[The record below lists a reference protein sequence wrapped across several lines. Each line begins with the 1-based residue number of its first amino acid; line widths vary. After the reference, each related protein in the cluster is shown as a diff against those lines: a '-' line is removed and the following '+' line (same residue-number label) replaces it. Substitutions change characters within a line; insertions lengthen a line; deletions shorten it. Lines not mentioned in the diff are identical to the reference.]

1 MNAIVCVDKNW
12 GIGKNGK
19 LLFNIPEDMQSFVLN
34 TSYKPVIMGLNT
46 LHSLPGGKPLKNR
59 LNIVIAPEDEK
70 LPESVVH
77 VTNIKELSDYITKND
92 LVDKAMVIGGGMV
105 YNTLLPFCDYAFV
118 TRVDIDGNADTFIRN
133 LDNLDEGF
141 MFLYE
146 TPSRTVDIKDTEE
159 NIHAVSMQYVV
170 YKNILNDC

>member
-77 VTNIKELSDYITKND
+77 VTSIKELSDYLTKND

-118 TRVDIDGNADTFIRN
+118 TRVDLDSSADTFIRD

-141 MFLYE
+141 MLLYE
-146 TPSRTVDIKDTEE
+146 TPPRTLDIKDAER
-159 NIHAVSMQYVV
+159 NVHAASLQYVI
-170 YKNILNDC
+170 YKKM